1 MNAITRHVKDLDSAE
16 RQAIEHMLGQQLQE
30 NQQLMIQ
37 VINLDLSTPEPEQG
51 TAGHATLPEWC
62 SVYEGMS
69 DEEIDAVEQS
79 IVRNPGSRSFD

>member
-37 VINLDLSTPEPEQG
+37 IINLDLSRPESEQG
-51 TAGHATLPEWC
+51 TVGHATLPDGAAC
-62 SVYEGMS
+62 MK
-69 DEEIDAVEQS
+69 A
-79 IVRNPGSRSFD
+79 